1 MKRLWIS
8 VILIL
13 SLGLLGACQ
22 KQGPVHEEENQEEIE
37 LQNTYLY
44 VNTFARNT
52 MNLYYLWNAEIA
64 DAINAWKDTDE
75 PIGKVADIRYHTGT
89 GSNRVDVDRWTKLYD
104 DFSAFYG
111 TVTGNKKT
119 YGFDFALYGYDDET
133 VCAVVTYT
141 YADSPARKAGLQ
153 RGDVIV
159 TVNGKTM
166 TRASSGAGKLSQE
179 AIDIVYNELMGGDK
193 SKLGLLRYDAS
204 QDAYTQMTLSM
215 DSAEMYEDPVLLS
228 KVFDCGGKK
237 VGYLVFT
244 SFTLDACEDLVRVA
258 KEFKAEGVSELILD
272 LRYNGGGFV
281 FTERVLAALLAPEAE
296 VLAGSVLSTEVFNDN
311 LSEFYKSKNEDT
323 NTYLETVVVD
333 KDSNGELIRSCTTE
347 GANIGITKLYAIITS
362 GSASASEAIL
372 CDLFPYLDI
381 TLVGQQSH
389 GKFCS
394 GVMMEGPAFYED
406 YKDQLDDTTVKQGKK
421 YTDNWGLYVMY
432 SRFADK
438 NGVTRCMPDGLA
450 PDIKV
455 KDNPQDGYQLGS
467 PQETMLAVA
476 LGLAGYEAK
485 APAARKADTGRLPLE
500 RIEGIGSFRPEFG
513 MRILHRK

>member
-1 MKRLWIS
+1 MRKLWITLALVS
-8 VILIL
+8 VV
-13 SLGLLGACQ
+13 GLTAGCQ
-22 KQGPVHEEENQEEIE
+22 KADQPGKKDKEEEIE
-37 LQNTYLY
+37 LKKTYQY
-44 VNTFARNT
+44 VNVFARNT
-52 MNLYYLWNAEIA
+52 MNLYYLWNTEIKSGI
-64 DAINAWKDTDE
+64 DAWKDTEE
-75 PIGKVADIRYHTGT
+75 PIAKVKGVRYK
-89 GSNRVDVDRWTKLYD
+89 DDRWTRLYD

-111 TVTGNKKT
+111 SVTGNHKT
-119 YGFDFALYGYDDET
+119 YGFEFLLYGYDEDH

-159 TVNGKTM
+159 QVNGKPLD
-166 TRASSGAGKLSQE
+166 RAAAGSTQLSP
-179 AIDIVYNELMGGDK
+179 AAVSIFNNEMRGGDK
-193 SKLGLLRYDAS
+193 VELGYLKYDAEKEV
-204 QDAYTQMTLSM
+204 YTQQKLALDAMQ
-215 DSAEMYEDPVLLS
+215 MYEDPILLS

-406 YKDQLDDTTVKQGKK
+406 YKDQLAADTVEKGKK
-421 YTDNWGLYVMY
+421 YTENWGLYLML

-485 APAARKADTGRLPLE
+485 APAARKADTGQLPLE

>member
-1 MKRLWIS
+1 MRKLWITIALVS
-8 VILIL
+8 VV
-13 SLGLLGACQ
+13 GLTAGCQ
-22 KQGPVHEEENQEEIE
+22 KADQPRKEKEEEIE
-37 LQNTYLY
+37 LKNTYLY

-52 MNLYYLWNAEIA
+52 MNLYYLWNAEIQSGI
-64 DAINAWKDTDE
+64 DAWKDTEE
-75 PIGKVADIRYHTGT
+75 PIAKVKGVRYK
-89 GSNRVDVDRWTKLYD
+89 DDRWTALYD

-111 TVTGNKKT
+111 SVTGNHKT
-119 YGFDFALYGYDDET
+119 YGLDFVLYGYDGKSA
-133 VCAVVTYT
+133 CAVVTYT
-141 YADSPARKAGLQ
+141 YADSPAQKAGLR
-153 RGDVIV
+153 RGDAIV
-159 TVNGKTM
+159 KVNGKSLPLT
-166 TRASSGAGKLSQE
+166 TNANGEKTLSKE
-179 AIDIVYNELMGGDK
+179 AVDIINKELLGGDSVEVELHGSPARTVK
-193 SKLGLLRYDAS
+193 
-204 QDAYTQMTLSM
+204 MT
-215 DSAEMYEDPVLLS
+215 AVEMYEDPVLLS

-296 VLAGSVLSTEVFNDN
+296 VLAGSVLSTEVFNGN

-323 NTYLETVVVD
+323 NTYFETVVVD
-333 KDSNGELIRSCTTE
+333 KDSNGELIRSCSTE
-347 GANIGITKLYAIITS
+347 DANIGITKLYAIITG

-394 GVMMEGPAFYED
+394 GVMMEGPDFYED
-406 YKDQLDDTTVKQGKK
+406 YKDQLDAATVKQGKK

-438 NGVTRCMPDGLA
+438 NGETRCMPDGLT

-455 KDNPQDGYQLGS
+455 KDDPQDGYQLGS

-476 LGLAGYEAK
+476 LGLAGYEVK
-485 APAARKADTGRLPLE
+485 APAARKADTGRLPIE
-500 RIEGIGSFRPEFG
+500 RLEGIEPFRPEFG
-513 MRILHRK
+513 MRIVLRK